1 LVSIA
6 TKIASLKMRN
16 PTILASGIMGQD
28 AGSMRRAIESGAGA
42 VVTKSIGLQRRE
54 GYPNPTVVELEY
66 GILNAMGLPNPGVD
80 CFGKEIEELKEF
92 IVIGSIYGKDA
103 KEFAKVASKMQE
115 YGVSALELNLS
126 CPHVKKYGEEVGCD
140 PDTVEDI
147 VSRVKE
153 CVSIPVF
160 AKLSPNVN
168 IKEIAESAERGGADA
183 LVAINAVKGMII
195 DIDVGKPILYNKVG
209 GYSGKGIK
217 PIGIRCVFEIRR
229 STNIPIIGAGGIT
242 TGEDAIQYFMAGA
255 SAIEIGTGV
264 YYRGL
269 NVFKKVCTE
278 IKEWMERQGYKE
290 IGDIVGIAHEDS
302 KSKGK

>member
-1 LVSIA
+1 
-6 TKIASLKMRN
+6 
-16 PTILASGIMGQD
+16 MGQD